1 MSPLG
6 LRAVR
11 CARFRWLEGMLY
23 DDGRDMWR
31 VTSPGLVDLL
41 EGSRRRVHIDRV
53 PVLEDPATIGCLV
66 ALARAAWDHPDFS
79 AHRHGIAGE
88 PAWTV
93 EAMSLRGGGRA
104 WYGESEAE
112 ALIACLEAAP

>member
-31 VTSPGLVDLL
+31 VTSPGLVELL
-41 EGSRRRVHIDRV
+41 EGSRRHIDRV

-66 ALARAAWDHPDFS
+66 ALARAAWNHPDLS